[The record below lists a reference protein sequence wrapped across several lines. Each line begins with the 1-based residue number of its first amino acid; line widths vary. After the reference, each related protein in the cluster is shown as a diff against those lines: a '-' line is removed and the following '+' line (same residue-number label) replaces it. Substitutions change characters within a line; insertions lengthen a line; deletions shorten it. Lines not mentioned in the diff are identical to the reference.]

1 MFGST
6 LRIPIRLK
14 LVGLFSLLIL
24 LFTFFNFSYYPKT
37 YRSQALT
44 NLNNHITTMSEMI
57 ALTSGISLEVLDL
70 SIIASAINWAKQ
82 DSRLAYIGIFDEN
95 NEPVSTF
102 NPGDISLDISET
114 LKTKEIFE
122 IGANFFIVTPIV
134 YNKTKY
140 GNIILGLSLSNFY
153 ENISKNETT
162 TLYICLAMLLLG
174 VMLSYFF
181 SNKITRPL
189 IQLTEA
195 ADNISQGK
203 TDVDIDIHTRDEV
216 GALCKNFKSM
226 ANNIRQS
233 FDNQI
238 SSIVNTSKTLTTSSN
253 EISAAILEQVGIA
266 ADQSTSI
273 SEISATLKQ
282 LATTSSQIADNSTK
296 VVDTSSTAVTYSEKG
311 VHALES
317 LKERMD
323 DITRDNE
330 DNLMEIVELGRKS
343 QEIGS
348 VMEIISHIADQT
360 KLIAFNAAIEAASA
374 GETGK
379 RFGVVAVEIRNLAD
393 NVMKSTLDIESR
405 IEEVQASINKLVV
418 SSENGTKK
426 IKTVNDLAAQT
437 LNQFEGLVN
446 GARSAND
453 AATTISFSTQQQEFA
468 TSQVFEALKEIEQ
481 GIHHYSA
488 STQQTNSISQGL
500 LILAEELNRL
510 IEGLQNGSQNNNS
523 SKHELQKI
531 ESSSN

>member
-37 YRSQALT
+37 YRTQAFT
-44 NLNNHITTMSEMI
+44 NLENHITTMSEMI

-70 SIIASAINWAKQ
+70 SIISSAINWAKH
-82 DSRLAYIGIFDEN
+82 DSRLVYIGIFDEDG
-95 NEPVSTF
+95 EPVSTF
-102 NPGDISLDISET
+102 NPGLISLDVSEA

-122 IGANFFIVTPIV
+122 IEENFFIVTPIV

-140 GNIILGLSLSNFY
+140 GRVILGLSLKAFN
-153 ENISKNETT
+153 ENILKNETT

-174 VMLSYFF
+174 VLLSYFF
-181 SNKITRPL
+181 SNKITKPL

-195 ADNISQGK
+195 ADSVSQGN
-203 TDVDIDIHTRDEV
+203 TDDVDIDIHTRDEV
-216 GALCKNFKSM
+216 GVLCKNFKDMVS
-226 ANNIRQS
+226 NIRHS

-238 SSIVNTSKTLTTSSN
+238 NSIANTSKTLTTSSN
-253 EISAAILEQVGIA
+253 EMSASILEQVGIA

-282 LATTSSQIADNSTK
+282 LATTSSQIAENSTL

-311 VHALES
+311 VEALES
-317 LKERMD
+317 LKGRMD
-323 DITRDNE
+323 EITSDNE
-330 DNLMEIVELGRKS
+330 SNLMEIVELGRKS

-379 RFGVVAVEIRNLAD
+379 RFGIVAVEIRNLAD

-426 IKTVNDLAAQT
+426 IKTVNDLAAHT

-510 IEGLQNGSQNNNS
+510 IEGLQGGSQDNNESEPELLETQS
-523 SKHELQKI
+523 S
-531 ESSSN
+531 